1 MTQDI
6 LNDKTLIDILISLSY
21 RWKEYAC
28 YKDTYLSGKTRNT
41 KTVVSEHID
50 KVDSLVK
57 QMKLKVE
64 ECIKC
69 NVPLKGDSMVI
80 GMSHLK
86 KAGCVK
92 NIICTGTNL
101 HTLLT
106 DKTFLKT
113 VKKRT
118 SWKGYQKLPLN
129 GQQYVIAIQ
138 ICSGIV

>member
-6 LNDKTLIDILISLSY
+6 LNDKTLINILISLSY
-21 RWKEYAC
+21 SWKEYAC

-80 GMSHLK
+80 GISYLK

-101 HTLLT
+101 HTLLNE
-106 DKTFLKT
+106 KTFLKT
-113 VKKRT
+113 VKERT
-118 SWKGYQKLPLN
+118 S
-129 GQQYVIAIQ
+129 
-138 ICSGIV
+138 

>member
-6 LNDKTLIDILISLSY
+6 LNDKTLIDILINLSCS
-21 RWKEYAC
+21 WKEYAC
-28 YKDTYLSGKTRNT
+28 YKDTYLSGKNRNT
-41 KTVVSEHID
+41 KNVASEHID

-80 GMSHLK
+80 GISYLK

-101 HTLLT
+101 HTLLIE
-106 DKTFLKT
+106 KTFLKT
-113 VKKRT
+113 VKERT
-118 SWKGYQKLPLN
+118 S
-129 GQQYVIAIQ
+129 
-138 ICSGIV
+138 